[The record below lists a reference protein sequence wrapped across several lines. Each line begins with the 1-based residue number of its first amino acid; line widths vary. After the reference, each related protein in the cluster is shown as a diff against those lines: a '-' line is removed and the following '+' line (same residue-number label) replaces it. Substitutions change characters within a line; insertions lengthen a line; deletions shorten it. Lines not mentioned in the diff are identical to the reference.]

1 MDMQAQ
7 DRCYRYGQTKQVS
20 VYRLIAQGT
29 VEELVY
35 MRQLYKQALQ
45 LSAIQSRPEISGEDA
60 SVLDGGITVNDSE
73 EEDLGKKRSGDY
85 TARRKRLGEGKR
97 AFNGIE
103 GGPHGELF
111 GLENLLQFE
120 VFCFI
125 SCQYT
130 AL

>member
-45 LSAIQSRPEISGEDA
+45 LSAIQRRPEISGEDPGA
-60 SVLDGGITVNDSE
+60 LDGGITVNSSQE
-73 EEDLGKKRSGDY
+73 GEIEQKTGGDY
-85 TARRKRLGEGKR
+85 TARRNRLGEGKR
-97 AFNGIE
+97 AFNGVE

-120 VFCFI
+120 VCMFQFFC
-125 SCQYT
+125 
-130 AL
+130 